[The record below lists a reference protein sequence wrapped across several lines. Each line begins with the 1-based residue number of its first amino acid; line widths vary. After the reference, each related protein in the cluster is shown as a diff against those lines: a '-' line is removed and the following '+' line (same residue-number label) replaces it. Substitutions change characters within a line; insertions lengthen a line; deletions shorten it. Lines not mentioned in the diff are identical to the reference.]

1 MFCRHLQP
9 FVGLAHCDDDDKCDT
24 CAIVIAPDY
33 AYPRPGRGDGNLRA
47 DFHQYL
53 IDAGVLP
60 TPLPVGQEH
69 ILDLKRALDN
79 KGAHVTLLRDNATAL
94 EVVRTIKCHANRCKT
109 LLVYFCGHGSP
120 MHVAPSGTNHGALD
134 LVGTDQLLPEYVLE
148 TLKSVGFKGKLI
160 YVINS
165 CSAGKLAIAA
175 ANASIVESQLTSNL
189 PKLYDTIMVTSTPW
203 GYGQSQS
210 KGEQFG
216 RKFIDIIGRDSQIPI
231 KQWKQSLDASDVTYS
246 PTLKDFVVFT

>member
-1 MFCRHLQP
+1 MILLSEFSIFTLVWKRRVNWRFARRNRKGKRGDALFFLTIWWRGVSPRSGKYMGSPSKFCRHLQP

-109 LLVYFCGHGSP
+109 LLVYFCGHGSR
-120 MHVAPSGTNHGALD
+120 T
-134 LVGTDQLLPEYVLE
+134 
-148 TLKSVGFKGKLI
+148 
-160 YVINS
+160 
-165 CSAGKLAIAA
+165 
-175 ANASIVESQLTSNL
+175 
-189 PKLYDTIMVTSTPW
+189 
-203 GYGQSQS
+203 
-210 KGEQFG
+210 
-216 RKFIDIIGRDSQIPI
+216 
-231 KQWKQSLDASDVTYS
+231 
-246 PTLKDFVVFT
+246 